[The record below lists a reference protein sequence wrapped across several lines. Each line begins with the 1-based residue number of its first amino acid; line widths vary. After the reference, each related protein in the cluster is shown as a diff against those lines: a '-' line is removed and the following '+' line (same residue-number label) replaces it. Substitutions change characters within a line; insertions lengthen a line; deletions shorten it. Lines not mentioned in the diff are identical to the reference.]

1 MVSKQHSTALLAP
14 FPKDSQRATAFSH
27 SHTARNLRGR
37 WSQPTVLRPTKFY
50 YKRVIFPPFLL
61 CFKSS
66 RCFLV
71 DLPKQSQGQKYSF
84 FPSLTTFLLFFQ
96 QMPQFSRGLKKCLCL
111 QILEKQYP
119 FIHRNRE
126 QREKRNA
133 EKKVRFFPLLKN
145 IIQSSAED
153 IPWSFFYHNTKLSL
167 NVMAANHC
175 DLVS

>member
-14 FPKDSQRATAFSH
+14 FPKDSQHATAFSH